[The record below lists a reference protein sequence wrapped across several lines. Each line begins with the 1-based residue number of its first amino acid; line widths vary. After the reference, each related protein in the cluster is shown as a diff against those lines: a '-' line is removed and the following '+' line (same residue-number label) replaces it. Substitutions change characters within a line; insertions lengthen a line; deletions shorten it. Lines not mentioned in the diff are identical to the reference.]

1 MDKKVLLLGCGA
13 YASQLRQGAG
23 RVFVPEIV
31 GTLDEALA
39 QRAGAAAAV
48 VGQAA
53 EGAEAACRALIES
66 NLPVL
71 LFASRSGQQLE
82 DLLAGM
88 DVGCADVLD
97 DSMSAGEWW
106 RRIELVVMHRVAN
119 EQLQSQLRLARA
131 VASTAMRTSSDM
143 SVSLRFMVEAN
154 QCESLDEL
162 GLRLFQVLDHFGL
175 DCSLQIRS
183 ESAVKNMDG
192 NGMPRELE
200 SHLLYELREAGS
212 YVDFGR
218 RTIVNGGLVSLLVR
232 NMPVDNPER
241 YWQLKEA
248 LSSLVQGVDGRA
260 RALDALLCLHE
271 EQSARQLLD
280 QITRHVRNVVFQ
292 VEETSHQAVKHCA
305 DIVEELAL
313 ALERELSHSHIGH
326 GEEERMLTLLETAVT
341 QVNQQFLDRLRLDDQ
356 VNHLLAQLELPLT
369 TLSQLPSLKASTMT
383 ASSSS
388 L

>member
-1 MDKKVLLLGCGA
+1 MDKKVLLLGCGEQA
-13 YASQLRQGAG
+13 TQLRRGGG
-23 RVFVPEIV
+23 RVFVPEVV
-31 GTLDEALA
+31 GSLEEALA
-39 QRAGAAAAV
+39 RRAGAAAAV
-48 VGQAA
+48 VGQAV
-53 EGAEAACRALIES
+53 AEAETACRVLIEN

-71 LFASRSGQQLE
+71 LFTSRSGQQLE

-97 DSMSAGEWW
+97 DSMSVAEWW

-119 EQLQSQLRLARA
+119 DQLQTQLRLARA

-154 QCESLDEL
+154 HCESLDEL

-183 ESAVKNMDG
+183 AGGVKNMDG

-200 SHLLYELREAGS
+200 SHLLHELREAGQHI
-212 YVDFGR
+212 DFGR
-218 RTIVNGGLVSLLVR
+218 RTIVNYGLVSLLVR
-232 NMPVDNPER
+232 NMPVDNPDR
-241 YWQLKEA
+241 YGQLKEA
-248 LSSLVQGVDGRA
+248 LFSLLQGVDGRA
-260 RALDALLCLHE
+260 RALEALLSLHE

-280 QITRHVRNVVFQ
+280 QITRHVRSVVFQ
-292 VEETSHQAVKHCA
+292 VEEASHEAVKHCA
-305 DIVEELAL
+305 DLVEELAL
-313 ALERELSHSHIGH
+313 AIERELSRSHLGH
-326 GEEERMLTLLETAVT
+326 KEEERLLTLLETAVT
-341 QVNQQFLDRLRLDDQ
+341 QVNQQFVDRLRLDDQ

-369 TLSQLPSLKASTMT
+369 ALAQLPSLQTRSMT
-383 ASSSS
+383 TSS